1 MVFKRGQVTIFII
14 VAILIVASAVMIL
27 LLVQTQKA
35 VESPEVI
42 DVREYVGA
50 CLQDVS
56 KDAIISIGEQGG
68 YYNLPEK
75 TNYFSFFPKPYY
87 IYETED
93 LVPGM
98 QVLELEISK
107 YIKDNIDFCL
117 ADFSVLEQKGY
128 DVKKTGSNKISIR
141 IVGSD
146 NSVGITAKIPIS
158 VTKDNSTSLV
168 NDFYT
173 IVKPVRFDVLLRASN
188 EIASSETRDPRTMCI
203 TCIQNIAESYGLQ
216 VTITETDD
224 RNDFIY
230 ALADDQSNFTEFLY
244 EYSFAAKY
252 KFPDCSTTED
262 CFNKLV

>member
-1 MVFKRGQVTIFII
+1 MIKRGQVTIFII
-14 VAILIVASAVMIL
+14 VAIVIVASAAAIL
-27 LLVQTQKA
+27 LLVQTQKP
-35 VESPEVI
+35 VESPEVK
-42 DVREYVGA
+42 EVGNFVST
-50 CLQDVS
+50 CLQQVS
-56 KDAIISIGEQGG
+56 EDAIIAVGEQGG
-68 YYNLPEK
+68 YYNLPER

-141 IVGSD
+141 IIGSD
-146 NSVGITAKIPIS
+146 NSVGVSAKIPIS
-158 VTKDNSTSLV
+158 VSKGNSTSLV

-188 EIASSETRDPRTMCI
+188 EIVSSETRDPRTMCI
-203 TCIQNIAESYGLQ
+203 TCIQDIAENYGLQ

-252 KFPDCSTTED
+252 KFPDCATTEE
-262 CFNKLV
+262 CFNKLI